1 MSVSDKYTSR
11 IVIFLLD
18 AMICVVS
25 LGVAFVI
32 RFDFELTQEFWNT
45 ELWEAL
51 LLLVP
56 LQVLFFFIFRTFDSI
71 IRFSSSSDYL
81 RILLATV
88 SSALLALVVREALAL
103 PISRG
108 VLLIDYILLS
118 FALIAERVGISLIL
132 DWYRRST
139 AGPPSKA
146 ATNLLLVGNET
157 EVRNVFDLVRYQQ
170 DGRMSVRGIILLDRG
185 ATRKR
190 YFGVRL
196 YGIEELEG
204 VLKSKD
210 VERLIICNVLE
221 DMDLRNQLIDTSLR
235 EKVVVYTAPNLTDWM
250 EGKKN
255 FEALKPI
262 DVNELLMRPP
272 IRLSKDNISTYIR
285 DKVVLITGAAGSI
298 GSEIVRQ
305 VVGFQPKRIVL
316 FDQAET
322 PLYEIDLEL
331 KEELGFFD
339 FELIIGS
346 GTDGALVRRIF
357 DSLRPETVF
366 HAAAYKH
373 VPMMENNPYEAVE
386 NNVRMTKLLAD
397 TSIEYGVD
405 KFVMVSTDKAV
416 NPTNVMG
423 ATKRLCELYVQSLPS
438 DRTKFISTRF
448 GNVLGSNGSVI
459 QRFTKQI
466 EAGGPVTVTH
476 AGIIRYFMSI
486 PEACQLVLEA
496 GAIGDA
502 NEIYVFD
509 MGKPQKILKLAERMI
524 FLKGLIPNQDI
535 RIEITGLRPGE
546 KLYEEVL
553 ADDENNLPT
562 HHPKILRAR
571 QKRLDY
577 ASLQSGINSLLDE
590 LPSLGEYEIVA
601 KMKALVPEFK
611 SQNSRFESVDRGDA
625 SRHEDR

>member
-1 MSVSDKYTSR
+1 MSLSDKYTPR

-18 AMICVVS
+18 AMICVLS
-25 LGVAFVI
+25 LLLAFLI
-32 RFDFELTQEFWNT
+32 RFDFNLTQEDWST
-45 ELWEAL
+45 GLLESAL
-51 LLLVP
+51 LILPIQALA
-56 LQVLFFFIFRTFDSI
+56 FFLFRTFESV
-71 IRFSSSSDYL
+71 IRFSNSSDYL
-81 RILLATV
+81 RILLANTTSV
-88 SSALLALVVREALAL
+88 LLLLLLWHLLML

-108 VLLIDYILLS
+108 VLIIDYILLS
-118 FALIAERVGISLIL
+118 FALIAERVAISIIL
-132 DWYRRST
+132 SRYRPS
-139 AGPPSKA
+139 ASNPP
-146 ATNLLLVGNET
+146 NGGEMRLLLVGAET
-157 EVRNVFDLVRYQQ
+157 AVRNVFNLVRHRQE
-170 DGRMSVRGIILLDRG
+170 GRMSVRGIILLDREARG
-185 ATRKR
+185 KR
-190 YFGVRL
+190 YSGVRL
-196 YGIEELEG
+196 YAIDQLDELLG
-204 VLKSKD
+204 AQRIN
-210 VERLIICNVLE
+210 RLIICN
-221 DMDLRNQLIDTSLR
+221 QLDDIELCNTLVDTSLR
-235 EKVVVYTAPNLTDWM
+235 AKVVVYTAPNLTEWM

-255 FEALKPI
+255 LDALKPI

-285 DKVVLITGAAGSI
+285 GKVVLITGAAGSI
-298 GSEIVRQ
+298 GSEIARQ
-305 VVGFQPKRIVL
+305 VLAFQPKRILL

-331 KEELGFFD
+331 KEKYGFFD

-346 GTDGALVRRIF
+346 GTDSALVQRIF
-357 DSLRPETVF
+357 GQHHPQTVF

-373 VPMMENNPYEAVE
+373 VPVMEDNPYEAVE

-397 TSIEYGVD
+397 ASIAHGID

-423 ATKRLCELYVQSLPS
+423 ASKRLCELYVQSLPS

-459 QRFTKQI
+459 QRFAKQI

-509 MGKPQKILKLAERMI
+509 MGQPQKILKLAERMI

-553 ADDENNLPT
+553 ADDEDNLPT

-577 ASLQSGINSLLDE
+577 AQLQAGINTLLEE
-590 LPSLGEYEIVA
+590 LPRLGEYEIVA
-601 KMKALVPEFK
+601 RMKALVPEFR
-611 SQNSRFESVDRGDA
+611 SQNSRFESIDRERI
-625 SRHEDR
+625 S

>member
-1 MSVSDKYTSR
+1 MSDKYTSR